1 MASEF
6 KKLFLEESGQG
17 LLEYSLILFFI
28 AVAVIFAL
36 QTVGESVTGLYNSVL
51 EEWPL

>member
-1 MASEF
+1 MTAKL
-6 KKLFLEESGQG
+6 KKLFFEDSGQG

-28 AVAVIFAL
+28 AAVVIIAL

-51 EEWPL
+51 DEWPL